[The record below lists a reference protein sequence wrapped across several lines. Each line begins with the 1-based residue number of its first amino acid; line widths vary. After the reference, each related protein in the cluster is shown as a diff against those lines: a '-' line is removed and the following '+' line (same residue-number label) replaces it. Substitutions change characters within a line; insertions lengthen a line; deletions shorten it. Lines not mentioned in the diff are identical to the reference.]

1 MIRRPPRSTRTDT
14 LFPYTTL
21 VRSLIDGDHG
31 SDRTAVA
38 GIALCV
44 ERLLLQRRD
53 AEDVD
58 AVDPG
63 DDEATI
69 AGHRNVELRVR
80 GTTGRVDAELATE
93 RRATGVV
100 APRIQ
105 FEHAL
110 FMAVAEPDHDETAA
124 HSDRSRSG
132 ERPVGKGCGRAGRI

>member
-105 FEHAL
+105 FEPEL
-110 FMAVAEPDHDETAA
+110 FLAVAEPDHDEAA
-124 HSDRSRSG
+124 AAVDRA
-132 ERPVGKGCGRAGRI
+132 EIGRAHV